1 MSTQDDEKDYNDIPA
16 SRKANWERFGVD
28 AIEADLKNRGG
39 VTYVGGP
46 PEARHQAWVWVRVQR
61 IMQQRVANDAKA
73 LLKQLYRASN
83 NGSKAF
89 HLPTVKTR
97 FGSWSDERFESAVH
111 LLVRDDF
118 IELQKVPH
126 VTGYGQLTPTG
137 VDQVEDAIV
146 PKGDVHNTVNVAQ
159 AGHVNVQQAGHGAQ
173 QTQIYPFSAE
183 EVVELRKFVEF
194 LSDNL
199 TALELDGGAKKQV
212 RAQIAVV
219 DGELDKPEPQR
230 AVVSEALQSVRK
242 IVESAAGGIIAR
254 LATDDRSWSW
264 VMKILGMS

>member
-1 MSTQDDEKDYNDIPA
+1 MSTKDDEKDYNEIPA
-16 SRKANWERFGVD
+16 SRKANWERFGVE
-28 AIEADLKNRGG
+28 AIEADLKNSNG

-46 PEARHQAWVWVRVQR
+46 PEARQQAWLWVRVQR
-61 IMQQRVANDAKA
+61 NMQQRGASDAKA

-83 NGSKAF
+83 SGSKAF
-89 HLPTVKTR
+89 HLPTVKIR
-97 FGSWSDERFESAVH
+97 FDSWNEQRFEMAVR
-111 LLVRDDF
+111 LLVRDEF
-118 IELQKVPH
+118 IELQKSPH

-137 VDQVEDAIV
+137 IDQVEDAIV

-173 QTQIYPFSAE
+173 QTQIHPYSAE
-183 EVVELRKFVEF
+183 EVDELRKFVEF

-199 TALELDGGAKKQV
+199 TALELDSGAKKQV

-254 LATDDRSWSW
+254 LATDGGSWSW
-264 VMKILGMS
+264 AIKILGMS